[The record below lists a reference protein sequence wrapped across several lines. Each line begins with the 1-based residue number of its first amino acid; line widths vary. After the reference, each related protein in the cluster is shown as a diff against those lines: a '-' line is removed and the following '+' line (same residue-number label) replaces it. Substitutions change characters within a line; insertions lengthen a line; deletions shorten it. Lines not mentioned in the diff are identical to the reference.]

1 MLAEAEEA
9 KAFDEKELISNDPMT
24 VVLSEKGWIRAAKG
38 HDVDVEGLQYR
49 EGDSYLSSSF
59 ARNSQN
65 AVLLD
70 NFGKAYTLP
79 IHQLPSARGQ
89 GDPVSGKINAQSGAT
104 FPGVIAGSE
113 ESLAVLASNLGYGFV
128 VKLGDLQTKNKS
140 GKAALN
146 AKNAKPITPKILSA
160 VEENY
165 IASITQEGKMLII
178 EAGELPI
185 LGKGKGN
192 KIISIDK
199 KKFEAKED
207 QLMYLVTFKKGES
220 IKLYSGKQH
229 FVIKPNDLENFLG
242 NRGRKGNFLPKG
254 YRKVDKVEVIS

>member
-1 MLAEAEEA
+1 
-9 KAFDEKELISNDPMT
+9 MT

-38 HDVDVEGLQYR
+38 HDVEVEGLQDR

-113 ESLAVLASNLGYGFV
+113 ETLAVLASNLGYGFV

-192 KIISIDK
+192 NC
-199 KKFEAKED
+199 
-207 QLMYLVTFKKGES
+207 L
-220 IKLYSGKQH
+220 LYTS
-229 FVIKPNDLENFLG
+229 PSPRD
-242 NRGRKGNFLPKG
+242 
-254 YRKVDKVEVIS
+254 